1 MRNGTPENIPLSDW
15 QTIVQKLQRA
25 SPAPRTDLTGK
36 ADVRVSATCGNDQ
49 RRRLGG
55 CGTCR
60 RAASR
65 AHQGTGRKQP
75 RYFGTWSALE
85 PNKGMKPGPSAS
97 WKLCVKRGRDGRDA
111 PAPRVTV

>member
-75 RYFGTWSALE
+75 RYFGTWYVDTQY
-85 PNKGMKPGPSAS
+85 PKGAACTTARYGLRSNQI
-97 WKLCVKRGRDGRDA
+97 RE
-111 PAPRVTV
+111 